1 MTRSSTTFGLLACLL
16 LAAPVAAQTGAPPP
30 RITMPRQAPSMP
42 PRDTSA
48 RPTTPTP
55 DVGTASLSGRVVAAD
70 TGQPLR
76 KATVS
81 AMPTRPPDMP
91 RPGGSF
97 QIPRSFSARTDED
110 GRFTIAQV
118 PAGEYNLTARRAG
131 YVETS
136 FGQMRTNG
144 PSRRITVADGA
155 AVARLDFQLARGGV
169 ITGRVLDEGG
179 EPAERV
185 SVRAL
190 QQRRMG
196 GQMRFMG
203 GQGDQTD
210 DQGHY
215 RIYGLPPG
223 EYVVMAEPG
232 DQRGPF
238 AFGGGNVQ
246 GLEVDTIPTY
256 GPGTVNP
263 AEAMKVQVQPGVEA
277 AMDVQLVVAKVAT
290 VRGRALTSKGEP
302 MEGGFVRLQT
312 SGSAMMGMGKGGPLR
327 AGGAFEIPGV
337 APGTYMVIVQP
348 MMRGGFDDDGPA
360 PESAMESIT
369 VEGEDV
375 VVSLTA
381 SVGSTA
387 RGRVV
392 VEGDASALAN
402 RELRIMS
409 FATSGDMLG
418 MGVFP
423 GRGRMAADQ
432 TFEVSGLRGQQ
443 ALSVQGLPE
452 GWWVKDV
459 RVAGESALDGFDFG
473 QSRAFTGVEIVVSTR
488 PTGLT
493 GTVTLPT
500 GATAG
505 DYAVVLFPEDDAR
518 WERLGMGQD
527 AGLRITRPGLDG
539 AFRLPGVRP
548 GSYYALAVPADQAE
562 YQALS
567 DPDQLRA
574 LAGRARTVEV
584 KDGQMT
590 PLSLT
595 LVER

>member
-1 MTRSSTTFGLLACLL
+1 
-16 LAAPVAAQTGAPPP
+16 
-30 RITMPRQAPSMP
+30 
-42 PRDTSA
+42 
-48 RPTTPTP
+48 
-55 DVGTASLSGRVVAAD
+55 
-70 TGQPLR
+70 
-76 KATVS
+76 
-81 AMPTRPPDMP
+81 
-91 RPGGSF
+91 
-97 QIPRSFSARTDED
+97 
-110 GRFTIAQV
+110 
-118 PAGEYNLTARRAG
+118 
-131 YVETS
+131 
-136 FGQMRTNG
+136 
-144 PSRRITVADGA
+144 
-155 AVARLDFQLARGGV
+155 
-169 ITGRVLDEGG
+169 
-179 EPAERV
+179 
-185 SVRAL
+185 
-190 QQRRMG
+190 
-196 GQMRFMG
+196 
-203 GQGDQTD
+203 
-210 DQGHY
+210 
-215 RIYGLPPG
+215 
-223 EYVVMAEPG
+223 
-232 DQRGPF
+232 
-238 AFGGGNVQ
+238 
-246 GLEVDTIPTY
+246 
-256 GPGTVNP
+256 
-263 AEAMKVQVQPGVEA
+263 
-277 AMDVQLVVAKVAT
+277 VAKVAT

-337 APGTYMVIVQP
+337 APGTYMLIVQP
-348 MMRGGFDDDGPA
+348 MMRGGIDDDGPA

-473 QSRAFTGVEIVVSTR
+473 QSRAFTGVEIVISTR